1 MPQDAFTLNHL
12 CFELNDTFSGGKI
25 NKIVQPSKDTV
36 VLTVYTGKRTERLLL
51 DVNPGSPRI
60 GVTEENFES
69 PLTAPNFC
77 MLLRKHLLSATIE
90 HISIVGFDRIVKIE
104 LSPSEEYFDSEK
116 KVLYVELMG
125 RYSNI
130 ILTEKGK
137 VLGGNRGV
145 NFFDNGV
152 RPLIVGR
159 DYILPPKGEKREP
172 WDNALIE
179 IFNNN
184 KGEKVSFLITSLVQ
198 GFATST
204 ADEVERKFIEKYSEK
219 ADFGR
224 QLHETLNSF
233 IEEEEKNPCVILS
246 DGVYSD
252 VCAFPYKAK
261 KGELIFFDKL
271 YLAEEYYFSGKQKQ
285 KKKRE
290 LFERLQSVV
299 NTAEK
304 KIKKRLVAICSR
316 EKESDKAEENRLF
329 GELILANLY
338 KIKQGEEKVVLD
350 NYYDGGKVQITLDKN
365 LSPSKNAENF
375 YKKYNKQ
382 KRAKEMLL
390 IQREQAESEAN
401 YLSSVKEEIALCE
414 TIEELFLVKDE
425 LEAEGILKEQKNI
438 RKKGISQ
445 KFRLYEIEGF
455 IVKVGRN
462 NTENDEVTLSA
473 KGSDVWVHSKDYHS
487 AHAIIENRGREVP
500 LFVILKVASICA
512 YYSKARNSGKTEVVY
527 TERKFVKKP
536 KKSKAGFFTYTDYN
550 TVVVS
555 PNRCEEY
562 LK

>member
-1 MPQDAFTLNHL
+1 MPQDAFTLNFL
-12 CFELNDTFSGGKI
+12 CYELNEALSGGKI

-159 DYILPPKGEKREP
+159 DYTLPPKGDKREP
-172 WDNALIE
+172 WDKALID
-179 IFNNN
+179 IFNEN
-184 KGEKVSFLITSLVQ
+184 KGGKVSFLITSLVQ
-198 GFATST
+198 GFAGST
-204 ADEVERKFIEKYSEK
+204 ADELERKFVDKYIEK
-219 ADFGR
+219 ADFGK
-224 QLHETLNSF
+224 QLYDTLNCF
-233 IEEEEKNPCVILS
+233 VKDREKNPCVTMNE
-246 DGVYSD
+246 GVYTD
-252 VCAFPYKAK
+252 VYAFPYETK
-261 KGELIFFDKL
+261 KGELIFFEKL
-271 YLAEEYYFSGKQKQ
+271 YLAEEYYFSEKQKQ
-285 KKKRE
+285 KKKKE
-290 LFERLQSVV
+290 LFERLQGTV

-304 KIKKRLVAICSR
+304 KIKKRLIAILSR
-316 EKESDKAEENRLF
+316 EREADKAEENRLF

-338 KIKQGEEKVVLD
+338 KIKQGDECVVLD
-350 NYYDGGKVQITLDKN
+350 NYYDGGKVQILLDKN

-382 KRAKEMLL
+382 KRAKEMLVL
-390 IQREQAESEAN
+390 QREQAEGEAE
-401 YLSSVKEEIALCE
+401 YLSSVKDEIALCE

-425 LEAEGILKEQKNI
+425 LLANGIINEQKNI
-438 RKKGISQ
+438 RKKQPTQ
-445 KFRLYEIEGF
+445 KYRSYEIEGF
-455 IVKVGRN
+455 NVKVGRN

-487 AHAIIENRGREVP
+487 AHAIIERQGREVP
-500 LFVILKVASICA
+500 CSVISKVASICA
-512 YYSKARNSGKTEVVY
+512 YYSRARNSGKSEVVY

-550 TVVVS
+550 TVIVS
-555 PNRCEEY
+555 PNRYEEY